1 MVEKGSAAFEW
12 DKTVTTRYENGAI
25 KIAGNCAKVSII
37 TVVFTLIREKNLF
50 NFFLNLALKW
60 AAICGVMLL
69 LACAAVTSKAE
80 QMETSL
86 DTFSAVRFYN
96 AQNFLQALRHSK
108 LALAT
113 SPTDK
118 RAMQIML
125 QSMAGLA
132 IGGSQ
137 LKAAVGLARE
147 THPNDVNIT
156 AAIAQLY
163 QAAGQ
168 SELAQYYAD
177 SYRRRC
183 VFNCIR

>member
-1 MVEKGSAAFEW
+1 MLEKGSAAFEW
-12 DKTVTTRYENGAI
+12 DKTVTNRYENGAI

-37 TVVFTLIREKNLF
+37 TVVLTLIMEKNLF
-50 NFFLNLALKW
+50 NFFLNLALKR

-86 DTFSAVRFYN
+86 DTFSALRFYN

-147 THPNDVNIT
+147 TYPNDVNIT

>member
-1 MVEKGSAAFEW
+1 MFKPL
-12 DKTVTTRYENGAI
+12 TY
-25 KIAGNCAKVSII
+25 
-37 TVVFTLIREKNLF
+37 LM
-50 NFFLNLALKW
+50 LKR
-60 AAICGVMLL
+60 AAIYGVMLL
-69 LACAAVTSKAE
+69 LAGAAVNSKAE
-80 QMETSL
+80 QLESSL
-86 DTFSAVRFYN
+86 DTFSAVRYFN

-108 LALAT
+108 LALAA

-137 LKAAVGLARE
+137 LEAAVGLARE
-147 THPNDVNIT
+147 THPNDVKIT

-177 SYRRRC
+177 SYRRKC
-183 VFNCIR
+183 VFNCLR

>member
-1 MVEKGSAAFEW
+1 
-12 DKTVTTRYENGAI
+12 
-25 KIAGNCAKVSII
+25 
-37 TVVFTLIREKNLF
+37 
-50 NFFLNLALKW
+50 
-60 AAICGVMLL
+60 MLL
-69 LACAAVTSKAE
+69 LACTAVTSKAE

-137 LKAAVGLARE
+137 LEAAVGLARE
-147 THPNDVNIT
+147 THPNDVKIT

-183 VFNCIR
+183 VFNCIK